1 VQHIAKPILTGA
13 KETWLISKP
22 KGDTS
27 VKVLFALMLL
37 LFAFGAVAESQDAST
52 IAAYDP
58 DDCFEENTEQNTISA
73 QIIATQPTTENLG
86 EIVEEG
92 DVAITGPNDA
102 EGVPV
107 GAILRN
113 KEAQSSSQ
121 NRLTAIIEQNTMPAQ
136 TVPTQPTLE
145 TFDEVVEEVN
155 GVAITNDAED
165 VPVWAIVSNNE
176 TETLSQDKA
185 AADATTE
192 QNKIPAQIVATRQTI
207 ERAGEGIERVDGIAI
222 ISPKGADEV
231 PVGAILPNNELQSPS
246 DDRKTVEG
254 TIEPNTI
261 LTQVVGAQPEKLD
274 EPLAITD
281 DCDDW

>member
-1 VQHIAKPILTGA
+1 
-13 KETWLISKP
+13 
-22 KGDTS
+22 
-27 VKVLFALMLL
+27 
-37 LFAFGAVAESQDAST
+37 
-52 IAAYDP
+52 
-58 DDCFEENTEQNTISA
+58 
-73 QIIATQPTTENLG
+73 
-86 EIVEEG
+86 
-92 DVAITGPNDA
+92 
-102 EGVPV
+102 
-107 GAILRN
+107 
-113 KEAQSSSQ
+113 
-121 NRLTAIIEQNTMPAQ
+121 
-136 TVPTQPTLE
+136 
-145 TFDEVVEEVN
+145 
-155 GVAITNDAED
+155 
-165 VPVWAIVSNNE
+165 VPVWAIVRNNE

-281 DCDDW
+281 DCDD

>member
-1 VQHIAKPILTGA
+1 MQHIAKPILTGA

-165 VPVWAIVSNNE
+165 VPVWAIVRNNE
-176 TETLSQDKA
+176 TETLSQVKA

-192 QNKIPAQIVATRQTI
+192 QNAIPAQIVATGQTI
-207 ERAGEGIERVDGIAI
+207 AGEGIERVDGIAI
-222 ISPKGADEV
+222 IRPKGADEV
-231 PVGAILPNNELQSPS
+231 PVGAILPNNELQSPTQH
-246 DDRKTVEG
+246 RMTLEG
-254 TIEPNTI
+254 TIELNTI
-261 LTQVVGAQPEKLD
+261 LTQVVAAQPEKLD